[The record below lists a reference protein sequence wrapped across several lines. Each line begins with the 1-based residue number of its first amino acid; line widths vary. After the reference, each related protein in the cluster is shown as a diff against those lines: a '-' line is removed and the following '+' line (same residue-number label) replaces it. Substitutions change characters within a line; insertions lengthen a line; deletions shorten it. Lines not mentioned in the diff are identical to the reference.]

1 VRFLGAGGSVVVVPW
16 KTQLATLCKNCG
28 WPAESL
34 PDWLDSDLV
43 LDMLV
48 VLDLRREAIEDAR
61 VCN

>member
-1 VRFLGAGGSVVVVPW
+1 VVVVPW